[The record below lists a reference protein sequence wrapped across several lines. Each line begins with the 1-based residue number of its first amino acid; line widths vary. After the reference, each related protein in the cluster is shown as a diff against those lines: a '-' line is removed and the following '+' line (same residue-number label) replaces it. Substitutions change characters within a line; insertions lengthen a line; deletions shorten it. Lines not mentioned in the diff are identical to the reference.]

1 MTIISPTPLGTDFK
15 SAPIKEGESNFYRN
29 KKGFTLIETVMV
41 IVLLAI
47 VVPGIMFYF
56 TQGVKDSAYS
66 QRRNISIFLAEAMME
81 EIRSKRWDETASINL
96 TCSNASAVL
105 GADVGET
112 RINFDDIDDFNN
124 MNNPNPIDSQGAL
137 MNSYYQGF
145 SQTVQIWYVNAGSLD
160 TQVAGPTCY
169 KRILVTITDTATNE
183 STQLVSLRTSY

>member
-1 MTIISPTPLGTDFK
+1 M
-15 SAPIKEGESNFYRN
+15 N
-29 KKGFTLIETVMV
+29 KKGFTLIEVVMV

-47 VVPGIMFYF
+47 VVPGIMLYF

-66 QRRNISIFLAEAMME
+66 QRRNIAIFLAEAMIE

-96 TCSNASAVL
+96 TCGNASAVL
-105 GADVGET
+105 GADAGET
-112 RINFDDIDDFNN
+112 RINFDDIDDFNAVVSISPPQN
-124 MNNPNPIDSQGAL
+124 SQGASL
-137 MNSYYQGF
+137 GSAYQGF

-183 STQLVSLRTSY
+183 STQLVSLKTSY